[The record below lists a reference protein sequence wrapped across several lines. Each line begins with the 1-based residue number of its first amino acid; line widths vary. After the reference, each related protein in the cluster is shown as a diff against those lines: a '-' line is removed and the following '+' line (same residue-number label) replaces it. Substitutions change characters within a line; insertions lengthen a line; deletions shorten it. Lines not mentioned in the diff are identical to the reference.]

1 MPEAFKLIMG
11 AALAMSV
18 ALGAGADIAHGENA
32 QSTDLH
38 WEQLPDQ
45 FTWVDSSDAG
55 KEADFFGFSRTIQTA
70 GTTGPLVVFL
80 CHVSSEDYESLNVA
94 IQLDPHSTYGENPER
109 APRILTLTGVLTVDG
124 KKQSERF
131 RYHPASSKIVP
142 FDRTV
147 SKRLYN
153 AAVTGADVSI
163 KVQGKTHDLEI
174 PAKNDVF
181 VSFAKVCP
189 VTNGGTFDRS
199 IFDGETASP

>member
-1 MPEAFKLIMG
+1 MSEAFKVIAG
-11 AALAMSV
+11 AALSM
-18 ALGAGADIAHGENA
+18 ALALSAGADIAQDQDI
-32 QSTDLH
+32 QSTDLR
-38 WEQLPDQ
+38 WEQLRDQ
-45 FTWVDSSDAG
+45 YTEVDSSDAG
-55 KEADFFGFSRTIQTA
+55 READFFGFSRTIQTA
-70 GTTGPLVVFL
+70 GTTGPLIVFL
-80 CHVSSEDYESLNVA
+80 CHVSSEEYESLNVA

-109 APRILTLTGVLTVDG
+109 APRILTLSGILTVDG

-142 FDRTV
+142 FDRKV
-147 SKRLYN
+147 AKRLYN

-181 VSFAKVCP
+181 VSFAKICP

-199 IFDGETASP
+199 IFDGADG